1 MIMPTSFVEL
11 PSMMTERTTYPLT
24 QVAAIAC
31 LALGVFRHDEVPSQ
45 LGSSVAFEAAAQVRG
60 TAR

>member
-1 MIMPTSFVEL
+1 
-11 PSMMTERTTYPLT
+11 MMTEKTTYPLT
-24 QVAAIAC
+24 QLAAIAC